1 MKKNKAS
8 ATKTEAPK
16 VASLERALSV
26 LKVFETASEPVSLA
40 RIATDTGLYKSTI
53 LRLIASFEDFGYLRR
68 TDNGTYALGPAAF
81 RLGTR
86 YREQFRLDDV
96 LEETLT
102 RLVENGTES
111 ASFHIRDGEHR
122 LCIARVDSRHST
134 LDRVNVGDLLPLAR
148 GAAGKVIRAFSDPEP
163 DAALDDVR
171 TEGLA
176 LSCGE
181 VDPACSA
188 IAAPVFGEG
197 GELIGAISLSGPKER
212 FNDETIAS
220 MRTLLLQATKELSE
234 LAITDDMVIPRKG
247 FRLLTR
253 R

>member
-96 LEETLT
+96 LEETLREGLSMLLPGPASSLTFWAMT
-102 RLVENGTES
+102 RPTICTCARRILRAPGNPIVRVLSRGRPGKPCACPSTV
-111 ASFHIRDGEHR
+111 SFR
-122 LCIARVDSRHST
+122 IARS
-134 LDRVNVGDLLPLAR
+134 
-148 GAAGKVIRAFSDPEP
+148 
-163 DAALDDVR
+163 
-171 TEGLA
+171 GLY
-176 LSCGE
+176 G
-181 VDPACSA
+181 
-188 IAAPVFGEG
+188 
-197 GELIGAISLSGPKER
+197 
-212 FNDETIAS
+212 
-220 MRTLLLQATKELSE
+220 
-234 LAITDDMVIPRKG
+234 
-247 FRLLTR
+247 
-253 R
+253 